1 MLRFLL
7 YLLKGFCLSVMVVA
21 IASFLVASII
31 FYNTN
36 PSERTVFSSPV
47 FIALFCGI
55 YYPIVNLP
63 IVAILYKCRFTKV
76 ELAVESLVLIFV
88 YCSVQGVIRF
98 FVPSNYLWTHKSG
111 DGIISYSRVWW
122 YNDDFCLIWSICI
135 TISLCL
141 LYVKARNFICRSKIN
156 HQGSDSK

>member
-1 MLRFLL
+1 MFRFLL

-55 YYPIVNLP
+55 YYPIVTPVRDKKSQIKVGNL
-63 IVAILYKCRFTKV
+63 AIYLY
-76 ELAVESLVLIFV
+76 L
-88 YCSVQGVIRF
+88 
-98 FVPSNYLWTHKSG
+98 
-111 DGIISYSRVWW
+111 YS
-122 YNDDFCLIWSICI
+122 
-135 TISLCL
+135 
-141 LYVKARNFICRSKIN
+141 
-156 HQGSDSK
+156 

>member
-122 YNDDFCLIWSICI
+122 YNDDFCLIRSICI
-135 TISLCL
+135 TILLCL
-141 LYVKARNFICRSKIN
+141 LYVKARNFICRSKIKQ
-156 HQGSDSK
+156 QGSDSK